1 MAEAA
6 QERVQTSMTSMVDDI
21 DKSYLRKM
29 QVCIHPVLRTVAM
42 VAVVL
47 CGGANAMPVCT
58 AAVRLTE
65 VCCRQGDM
73 HRCAARC
80 CDDPSSSIDKVHG
93 CIEQC
98 SIPLQKAQHFVQTQ
112 MSDIQVSRSSW
123 KWDAAYPSVGHSEV
137 CKFGDPG
144 VIYVCWHVLIL
155 KSA

>member
-29 QVCIHPVLRTVAM
+29 
-42 VAVVL
+42 
-47 CGGANAMPVCT
+47 
-58 AAVRLTE
+58 
-65 VCCRQGDM
+65 QGDM

-112 MSDIQVSRSSW
+112 MSDIQERLQRCVMQCQD
-123 KWDAAYPSVGHSEV
+123 KIKDKVGPNTTEAEV
-137 CKFGDPG
+137 QGYKVEFEECAVKCVDDSIATFPNHARRIKD
-144 VIYVCWHVLIL
+144 HLH
-155 KSA
+155 KRAF